1 MPRKILV
8 FGNSGSG
15 KSTLARKLAVTE
27 NLAHLDLDNY
37 AWLDTI
43 PPQRAPVQESNA
55 RLQEFVRAEE
65 TWVIEGC
72 YTDLLELLVCEA
84 NEIIFLNLPIETC
97 IENARNRPW
106 EPHKYESRQ
115 KQDENLSMLLD
126 WIAQYEKRDDVF
138 SYGAHLT
145 FYNEFPGKKTMLTD
159 NNESSNQE

>member
-84 NEIIFLNLPIETC
+84 NEIIFLNNFVLGP
-97 IENARNRPW
+97 
-106 EPHKYESRQ
+106 
-115 KQDENLSMLLD
+115 
-126 WIAQYEKRDDVF
+126 
-138 SYGAHLT
+138 
-145 FYNEFPGKKTMLTD
+145 
-159 NNESSNQE
+159 